1 VEVADGLA
9 DIRRLTGF
17 DSVDSDDID
26 ANGDR
31 LFFDEKCFIRQQEGA
46 GRIRLDTLA
55 SVAGRVVPSGGGRG
69 PPGPAPGPGCVVEFA
84 FLER

>member
-1 VEVADGLA
+1 MEVADGLA

-17 DSVDSDDID
+17 HSVDSDAID
-26 ANGDR
+26 AHGHR
-31 LFFDEKCFIRQQEGA
+31 LFFDEKRFIRQQSGA